1 MLGANH
7 REPGGAVKARSKGI
21 VMIEL
26 VRSNEPVFLSWLLAA
41 LQQEG
46 IEALVLDAYT
56 SAAEGS
62 IAAIPRRV
70 MVAEDNAIRARRV
83 LALADELGK
92 GAAP

>member
-1 MLGANH
+1 
-7 REPGGAVKARSKGI
+7 
-21 VMIEL
+21 MIEL
-26 VRSNEPVFLSWLLAA
+26 VRTNDPVFLSWLLAA

-46 IEALVLDAYT
+46 IETLVLDAYT

-62 IAAIPRRV
+62 ISAIPRRV
-70 MVAEDNAIRARRV
+70 MVDDADAIRARRV